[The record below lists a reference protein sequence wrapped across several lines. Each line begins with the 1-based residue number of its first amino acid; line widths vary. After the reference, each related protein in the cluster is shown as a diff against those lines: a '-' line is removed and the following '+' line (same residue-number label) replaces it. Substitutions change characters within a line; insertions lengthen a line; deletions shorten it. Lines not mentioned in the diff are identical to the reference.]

1 MDYSLHKT
9 FVTYVTF
16 IETFRELEHYRTGAK
31 IIRNGLPSLNRGDL
45 GFRDVQT
52 IKQFVETILVEE
64 DSIVELVCI
73 DDAISTIEALS
84 DESKQIYM
92 TNPAEIKLKIF
103 QK

>member
-1 MDYSLHKT
+1 MEYSLHKA

-16 IETFRELEHYRTGAK
+16 IETFRELELYRAGAK
-31 IIRNGLPSLNRGDL
+31 IIRNGLPSLNRGDR

-52 IKQFVETILVEE
+52 IKQFVETVLVEE

-92 TNPAEIKLKIF
+92 TNPEEIKQKIF
-103 QK
+103 QR